1 MAQIPDNVLEA
12 LARIGYAEKPLM
24 NWLTERLAGYDK
36 NNRLQTDDVQLRISQ
51 GRAQELAE
59 ILELVKKA
67 PDICRK
73 A

>member
-1 MAQIPDNVLEA
+1 MAHVPDNVLEA
-12 LARIGYAEKPLM
+12 LARIGFTEKPLM

-36 NNRLQTDDVQLRISQ
+36 SNRLQTDDVQLRISQ